1 MAASIRETEEGKR
14 LFGDHAGAG
23 TVGAD
28 WRRWGPYLS
37 DRQWGTVREDYSPD
51 GDAWDYLPHDHA
63 RSRAY
68 RWGEDGIAGFCDA
81 DMRWCL
87 SLALW
92 NGADP
97 ILKERFF
104 GLTNQEGN
112 HGEDVKELYYHLD
125 GLPSHALMRMLYKY
139 PQAAFPYD
147 DLLAE
152 NGRRGLDEPEYELL
166 DTGIFAEKRYFDVE
180 ITYAKAAP
188 DDVLMAVRV
197 INRGPQAA
205 QLHVLPQLWARNLWS
220 FGRQEGGRPELVA
233 TSKTSV
239 SATHPELLDYE
250 LAVEDGATLIFCDNE
265 TNDARLSGAKPTGFP
280 KDAFH
285 ERVVAGREDAVN
297 PTGRGTKCA
306 AWHRL
311 DLGPG
316 EEHTV
321 RLRFRKVGPRAGAG
335 AATDASDPFADFD
348 AILEARTAEADA
360 YYAALQA
367 AIADPERRRV
377 QRQALAGLLWSKQFY
392 GYDLREWLAGDPGE
406 PPPPETRRDDDGRN
420 TDWRHVRANDIISMP
435 DAWEYPWFAS
445 WDLALQ
451 ALPFALI
458 DPAFAKDQLLLLCR
472 DRYMHPSGQIPA
484 YEWDFSDANP
494 PLQAMAA
501 LRVYEMDAALT
512 GSKDRAFLEEMFQR
526 LTINFTWWVNRKD
539 AEGRNLFQGGFLGLD
554 NIEII
559 DRSKPLPEGWRIS
572 QSDGTA
578 WMAAYALHL
587 MAIATELAADNPVY
601 EGLAAKFF
609 EHFLLI
615 AAAAAQ
621 SGGLWDEADQ
631 FYYDR
636 LDGPDGAMLPL
647 KARSLVGLIPLC
659 AVTLLDQA
667 ALEKLPRLSDRIVWF
682 SEHRRDLCDLVSR
695 FRVPGQG
702 GTRLFSMVR
711 AHRMRMLLDRMLDAS
726 EFLSPHGLRA
736 VSKVYEANPF
746 TIDWRGAQETLPYW
760 PAESRSRLFGGNS
773 NWRGPVW
780 MPINYLLVDALRRFG
795 RFYGDGLTVGCPD
808 CEPAMDEGEAA
819 GESGTDR
826 AQRTLAEVA
835 DRLSERLIA
844 LFLPNG
850 AGHRPVHGG
859 VAAYADDPAFR
870 DLVLFYEYF
879 DGDTGR
885 GVGAAHQTGWS
896 ALVALLIA
904 ETVGA
909 PKAAEAA
916 GTTAAPAA
924 DSGLPET
931 VSAVA
936 ANSGDGS

>member
-1 MAASIRETEEGKR
+1 MAPSIRDTAEGQR
-14 LFGDHAGAG
+14 LFGKDAGA
-23 TVGAD
+23 A

-37 DRQWGTVREDYSPD
+37 DRQWGTVREDYSPG
-51 GDAWDYLPHDHA
+51 GDAWDYFPHEHA
-63 RSRAY
+63 RSRVY
-68 RWGEDGIAGFCDA
+68 RWGEDGIAGFCDE

-104 GLTNQEGN
+104 GLTNEEGN

-139 PQAAFPYD
+139 PQGPFPYD

-152 NGRRGLDEPEYELL
+152 NARRGLDDPEYELL
-166 DTGIFAEKRYFDVE
+166 DTGTFTENRYFDVE

-188 DDVLMAVRV
+188 DDLLMTVRV
-197 INRGPQAA
+197 VNRGPQAA
-205 QLHVLPQLWARNLWS
+205 TLHLLPQLWARNLWS
-220 FGRQEGGRPELVA
+220 FGRQEGGRPELAA
-233 TSKTSV
+233 TSETTV
-239 SATHPELLDYE
+239 LATHPDLPDYE
-250 LAVEDGATLIFCDNE
+250 LHVEPGATLIFCDNE
-265 TNDARLSGAKPTGFP
+265 TNDARLHGDAPKGFP

-285 ERVVAGREDAVN
+285 DRVVAGCETAVN
-297 PTGRGTKCA
+297 PSRHGTKCA
-306 AWHRL
+306 AWHRF

-316 EEHTV
+316 EERSV
-321 RLRFRKVGPRAGAG
+321 RLRFRKAGLSEDAGA
-335 AATDASDPFADFD
+335 PFADFD
-348 AILEARTAEADA
+348 AILAARNSEADA
-360 YYAALQA
+360 YYGALQA
-367 AIADPERRRV
+367 QIPDPERRHV

-392 GYDLREWLAGDPGE
+392 GYDIREWLAGDPGE
-406 PPPPETRRDDDGRN
+406 PPPPKARCSTDGRN

-435 DAWEYPWFAS
+435 DTWEYPWFAS
-445 WDLALQ
+445 WDLAMQ

-458 DPAFAKDQLLLLCR
+458 DPGFAKDQLLLLCR
-472 DRYMHPSGQIPA
+472 DRYMHPSGQVPA
-484 YEWDFSDANP
+484 YEWDFCDANP

-512 GSKDRAFLEEMFQR
+512 GRKDRAFLEEMFQR

-559 DRSKPLPEGWRIS
+559 DRSKPLPDGWHIS

-587 MAIATELAADNPVY
+587 MAIATELAKDNPVH

-615 AAAAAQ
+615 AAAAAE
-621 SGGLWDEADQ
+621 SGGLWDETDQ

-636 LDGPDGAMLPL
+636 LDGPDGKMLPL

-659 AVTLLDQA
+659 AVTLLDDRV
-667 ALEKLPRLSDRIVWF
+667 LEQLPRFADRVGWF
-682 SEHRRDLCDLVSR
+682 AEHRRDLCDLVSR
-695 FRVPGQG
+695 FREPGAG

-711 AHRMRMLLDRMLDAS
+711 AHRMRMLLARVLDET

-736 VSKVYEANPF
+736 VSKVYEAHPF
-746 TIDWRGAQETLPYW
+746 TIDVFGAEETLPYW
-760 PAESRSRLFGGNS
+760 SAESRSRLFGGNS

-780 MPINYLLVDALRRFG
+780 MPINYLLVDALRRFA
-795 RFYGDGLTVGCPD
+795 RFYGDGLTVACP
-808 CEPAMDEGEAA
+808 GA
-819 GESGTDR
+819 GTQHDATDALGGR
-826 AQRTLAEVA
+826 AERSLAEVA
-835 DRLSERLIA
+835 DMLSERLIG
-844 LFLPNG
+844 LFLPDA

-885 GVGAAHQTGWS
+885 GVGASHQTGWS

-904 ETVGA
+904 ETAGA
-909 PKAAEAA
+909 AAAST
-916 GTTAAPAA
+916 G
-924 DSGLPET
+924 
-931 VSAVA
+931 
-936 ANSGDGS
+936 

>member
-1 MAASIRETEEGKR
+1 MASPIRDTVEGQR
-14 LFGDHAGAG
+14 LFGAG
-23 TVGAD
+23 TDGATDAD

-37 DRQWGTVREDYSPD
+37 DRQWGTVREDYSPG
-51 GDAWDYLPHDHA
+51 GDAWDFFPHEHA

-68 RWGEDGIAGFCDA
+68 RWGEDGIAGFCDE

-87 SLALW
+87 SLAMW

-104 GLTNQEGN
+104 GLSNSEGN

-139 PQAAFPYD
+139 PQRAFPYD

-152 NGRRGLDEPEYELL
+152 NARRGLDEPEYELL
-166 DTGIFAEKRYFDVE
+166 DTGIFAENRYFDVE

-188 DDVLMAVRV
+188 DDLLMAVRV
-197 INRGPQAA
+197 VNRGPDPAV
-205 QLHVLPQLWARNLWS
+205 LHLLPQLWARNLWS

-233 TSKTSV
+233 TSATRV
-239 SATHPELLDYE
+239 SARHPDLPDYE
-250 LAVEDGATLIFCDNE
+250 LAIEGGASLLFCDNE
-265 TNDARLSGAKPTGFP
+265 TNEAQLFGAASSGFP

-285 ERVVAGREDAVN
+285 SRVVAGDETAVN
-297 PTGRGTKCA
+297 PAARGTKCA

-316 EEHTV
+316 EERVV
-321 RLRFRKVGPRAGAG
+321 RLRFFKTGPEGAARATGVPSAGAK
-335 AATDASDPFADFD
+335 AAAADPFADFD
-348 AILEARTAEADA
+348 AILAVRDAEADA
-360 YYAALQA
+360 YYAALQEK
-367 AIADPERRRV
+367 ITDPERRRV

-392 GYDLREWLAGDPGE
+392 GYDIREWLAGDPGE
-406 PPPPETRRDDDGRN
+406 PAPPAMRRGDEGRN
-420 TDWRHVRANDIISMP
+420 TDWQHVRANDIISMP

-458 DPAFAKDQLLLLCR
+458 DPRFAKDQLLLLCR
-472 DRYMHPSGQIPA
+472 DRYMHASGQLPA

-512 GSKDRAFLEEMFQR
+512 GRKDRAFLEEMFQR

-539 AEGRNLFQGGFLGLD
+539 ADGHNLFQGGFLGLD

-587 MAIATELAADNPVY
+587 MAIATELAVDNPVY

-615 AAAAAQ
+615 AAAAAE
-621 SGGLWDEADQ
+621 SGGLWDEEDQ

-659 AVTLLDQA
+659 AVTLLDEST
-667 ALEKLPRLSDRIVWF
+667 LTTLPRLSDRIAWF
-682 SEHRRDLCDLVSR
+682 AEHRRDLCDLVSR
-695 FRVPGQG
+695 FGEPGAG

-711 AHRMRMLLDRMLDAS
+711 AHRMRMLLTRMLDER

-736 VSKVYEANPF
+736 VSKVYEADPF
-746 TIDWRGAQETLPYW
+746 TIDWRGAEETLPYW
-760 PAESRSRLFGGNS
+760 PGESRSRLFGGNS

-780 MPINYLLVDALRRFG
+780 MPINYLLVDALRRFA
-795 RFYGDGLTVGCPD
+795 RFYGDGLTVACPGFD
-808 CEPAMDEGEAA
+808 VQDDVEDGANPEGVDTEGEA
-819 GESGTDR
+819 R
-826 AQRTLAEVA
+826 RCLWEVA
-835 DRLSERLIA
+835 DTLSERLIK
-844 LFLPNG
+844 LFLPDA
-850 AGHRPVHGG
+850 AGHRPIHDGLAV
-859 VAAYADDPAFR
+859 YADDPAFR

-885 GVGAAHQTGWS
+885 GVGASHQTGWS

-904 ETVGA
+904 ETSEV
-909 PKAAEAA
+909 
-916 GTTAAPAA
+916 T
-924 DSGLPET
+924 ET
-931 VSAVA
+931 
-936 ANSGDGS
+936 